1 MSLVLLRNHAILT
14 FIRDVTKFLTMN
26 NFFSPLLHFFLK
38 SMFSSNRQKILE
50 RTEILNQEWK
60 QRRIQPVHI
69 LTSVSSLRGTR
80 EVGELTRCSDYQCIL
95 VFAVAVLVGY

>member
-1 MSLVLLRNHAILT
+1 MSLVLLTNHAILT
-14 FIRDVTKFLTMN
+14 FIRDVTNFLTMN
-26 NFFSPLLHFFLK
+26 NFFSSLHFFKK

-80 EVGELTRCSDYQCIL
+80 EVGELMRCSDYQCIL
-95 VFAVAVLVGY
+95 VFAVGMLVGY

>member
-1 MSLVLLRNHAILT
+1 MSLVLLRNHAIFT

-26 NFFSPLLHFFLK
+26 NLFPPLLNFFLK

>member
-1 MSLVLLRNHAILT
+1 
-14 FIRDVTKFLTMN
+14 
-26 NFFSPLLHFFLK
+26 
-38 SMFSSNRQKILE
+38 MFSSNRQKILE

-80 EVGELTRCSDYQCIL
+80 EVGELTRCTNYQCIL
-95 VFAVAVLVGY
+95 VFAVGMLVGYREEAIDLGCPLFYCYFFLMCN

>member
-1 MSLVLLRNHAILT
+1 
-14 FIRDVTKFLTMN
+14 
-26 NFFSPLLHFFLK
+26 
-38 SMFSSNRQKILE
+38 MFSSNRQKILE

-80 EVGELTRCSDYQCIL
+80 EVGELMRCRHYQCIL
-95 VFAVAVLVGY
+95 VFAVGMLVSY